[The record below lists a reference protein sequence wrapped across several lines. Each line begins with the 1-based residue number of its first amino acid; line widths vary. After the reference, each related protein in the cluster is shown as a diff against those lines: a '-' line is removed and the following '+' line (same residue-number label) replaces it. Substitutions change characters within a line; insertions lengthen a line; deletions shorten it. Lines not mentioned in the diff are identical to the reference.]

1 MHQNVSFCGKKL
13 RRWVFITHQ
22 LHERGDFYRKR
33 LSISTKQ
40 QQKNTRGLWKATAP
54 FSKKSKP
61 LVGFCYKRGDDTLAR
76 WWQLKD
82 FLMFTPDF
90 GGKFNDPILIC
101 GYLFQ
106 MGWWKTTNY
115 LAIRYK
121 DPQIHQAPTF
131 HGGEPL
137 LNLRWP
143 KILFAKKQYPPK
155 VMGWNLRGE
164 LFISFE
170 AQFFSREVIT
180 NIPLCINKALLE
192 GGMMVSVHETPWVS
206 EFGGSH
212 GFPRG
217 GFPGWTRYLGTKW
230 HSFTDRKGSKLAAFT
245 FEVQLPPS
253 GEGLHDV
260 GQATIF
266 VGFSV
271 AKKKHSMGH
280 GTGLI

>member
-1 MHQNVSFCGKKL
+1 MVANHCSTWGDRKSFL
-13 RRWVFITHQ
+13 
-22 LHERGDFYRKR
+22 
-33 LSISTKQ
+33 
-40 QQKNTRGLWKATAP
+40 QKNNTPQKSWDETYGGNC
-54 FSKKSKP
+54 SSHSKP
-61 LVGFCYKRGDDTLAR
+61 
-76 WWQLKD
+76 
-82 FLMFTPDF
+82 
-90 GGKFNDPILIC
+90 N
-101 GYLFQ
+101 
-106 MGWWKTTNY
+106 
-115 LAIRYK
+115 
-121 DPQIHQAPTF
+121 
-131 HGGEPL
+131 
-137 LNLRWP
+137 
-143 KILFAKKQYPPK
+143 
-155 VMGWNLRGE
+155 
-164 LFISFE
+164 
-170 AQFFSREVIT
+170 FFSREVIT

-271 AKKKHSMGH
+271 AKKKTFH
-280 GTGLI
+280 GSWDWFNLVYLDLA